1 MSALADRIKIA
12 RNGSV
17 GSHDIDLSVQHI
29 LNCGGEIAGRYVRH
43 ETIIRCVCRCFSVRF
58 GCLTV
63 EMTRRP
69 LSINYILL
77 IVS

>member
-29 LNCGGEIAGRYVRH
+29 LNCGAEIAGRYV
-43 ETIIRCVCRCFSVRF
+43 SVTF
-58 GCLTV
+58 
-63 EMTRRP
+63 
-69 LSINYILL
+69 LSLDG
-77 IVS
+77 VSSRVM